1 MSCFFKYVGFSI
13 YTIRIF
19 LLAFIFLCPYSI
31 NAQSGVVVSGK
42 HIENTSGSLSYT
54 IGDVFYTKNIR
65 GFSINEGMQQS
76 YIINEI
82 ASKTILRVSLY
93 PNPTN
98 NFVYFKVEN
107 LNYKNLSFKLYDI
120 LQIDKNASQEE
131 IKKKFKK
138 LAVLNHPD
146 KGGDPEKFKD
156 ITHAYEILSDETKR
170 NQ

>member
-120 LQIDKNASQEE
+120 SGRIITSGKILNEQSVLSLQNFPNNIFIVKVFRGELEE
-131 IKKKFKK
+131 QSFK
-138 LAVLNHPD
+138 
-146 KGGDPEKFKD
+146 
-156 ITHAYEILSDETKR
+156 ILKS
-170 NQ
+170 N